1 MSVTFIASFK
11 FLVRE
16 LSFSDTASGD
26 LSINLL
32 NFTRDFVPYHC
43 SCLESTFLGRVIEET
58 CRNRQSEDQQSQ
70 KERGPSAELRSFICF
85 RLFFD
90 RFFNRRLF
98 PWVQPSRKCMALPS
112 QRTSKARKKGPV
124 AGVDTRWRHR
134 NTIPKHNRYS
144 LQRKSVYAK
153 HSEDT
158 GRIQTAISHR
168 RVGRSARKAPQETA
182 NQHTQVPTFWFL
194 YFGNCRKDKIINASH
209 FLLTLLFPPF
219 FLPLSLY
226 VSYG

>member
-1 MSVTFIASFK
+1 MQ
-11 FLVRE
+11 
-16 LSFSDTASGD
+16 
-26 LSINLL
+26 
-32 NFTRDFVPYHC
+32 
-43 SCLESTFLGRVIEET
+43 ESPV
-58 CRNRQSEDQQSQ
+58 
-70 KERGPSAELRSFICF
+70 RGPAKPERKRPFSWIEVFH
-85 RLFFD
+85 LFTSLLCNHYFS
-90 RFFNRRLF
+90 RRLF
-98 PWVQPSRKCMALPS
+98 PWVQRSRKCMALPS

-124 AGVDTRWRHR
+124 AGADTRWRHR

-153 HSEDT
+153 HNEDT

-182 NQHTQVPTFWFL
+182 NQHTQIPTFWFL

-209 FLLTLLFPPF
+209 FLLTLLFSSLF
-219 FLPLSLY
+219 CHWAYTLY